1 MQYKK
6 AGEHERGMTLPIV
19 AVFIVV
25 LFGMAALAVDLGIV
39 YTARTSAQHAA
50 DAAAL
55 AGAYTFMNPIAPQ
68 PASAQQAA
76 IAIAQQNKIIGQAVV
91 VTASDIV
98 VDTVNHRVRVTV
110 PRTGSN
116 GIQTYFAAAIGWKS
130 VNVNVKATAEAGSNG
145 TSAHCLKPIF
155 IPNTIISTSPPGVN
169 PCNAGQKLFDAAG
182 NLTPQGQAA
191 LSSSSRPAYVIRPT
205 SPVGALVPSQYY
217 SADFGSGAN
226 TYRCSLGQCLNGCGI
241 SNPTVFCGS
250 TLTTENGN
258 MVGPTKQGVADL
270 IGNPPVYQ
278 WQGVGNYLNRDTSLA
293 MDSAP
298 NLVVVPVWDNCTS
311 PISQGRQTFR
321 TVGFAQLFIDDI
333 NNGGDVTAHLINAQ
347 RCTAGG
353 GGGGQSSGPLGVPIR
368 LIKTQ

>member
-1 MQYKK
+1 MRYRT
-6 AGEHERGMTLPIV
+6 AGERERGITLPIV

-55 AGAYTFMNPIAPQ
+55 AGAYTFMHPIAPQ

-91 VTASDIV
+91 ITASDIV

-130 VNVNVKATAEAGSNG
+130 VNVNVKATAEAGSSG
-145 TSAHCLKPIF
+145 TAAHCLKPIF
-155 IPNTIISTSPPGVN
+155 IPNTIISTSSPGVN

-226 TYRCSLGQCLNGCGI
+226 TYQCSLGQCLNGCGI
-241 SNPTVFCGS
+241 SKPTVFCGS
-250 TLTTENGN
+250 TMTTENAN
-258 MVGPTKQGVADL
+258 MVGRTKQGVADL
-270 IGNPPVYQ
+270 IGNQAVYQ
-278 WQGVGNYLNRDTSLA
+278 W
-293 MDSAP
+293 
-298 NLVVVPVWDNCTS
+298 
-311 PISQGRQTFR
+311 
-321 TVGFAQLFIDDI
+321 
-333 NNGGDVTAHLINAQ
+333 
-347 RCTAGG
+347 
-353 GGGGQSSGPLGVPIR
+353 
-368 LIKTQ
+368 